1 VRIVTCS
8 QTGSSKGFGYIEF
21 TTIENSAR
29 ALKGRNGY
37 ELDGQDIRVQF
48 VSPCSNGGHDFQ
60 EEQNGQ
66 VANLEATKVSKDL
79 DNGSGNSSPDSDDSD
94 NCSDSSSD
102 APQPAMC
109 DHRVDCSHFSGS
121 QKSKFLIDLYLLA
134 DKLIDPVT
142 ANIVMDEFVAFT
154 QDEKSY
160 PDYDLIDF
168 VYNSTAYTSPLRKLI
183 RDGYIHSV
191 DYNWVDDLDKQRLQV
206 DFIHDLVREVWTL
219 NRDNIDKTVREVYE
233 SDYMQH
239 SGDRYHQ
246 PVGESA

>member
-1 VRIVTCS
+1 VTLLSQPCVTIVSIVHTS
-8 QTGSSKGFGYIEF
+8 P
-21 TTIENSAR
+21 
-29 ALKGRNGY
+29 ALRK
-37 ELDGQDIRVQF
+37 
-48 VSPCSNGGHDFQ
+48 
-60 EEQNGQ
+60 
-66 VANLEATKVSKDL
+66 A
-79 DNGSGNSSPDSDDSD
+79 
-94 NCSDSSSD
+94 SSSSICIFW
-102 APQPAMC
+102 PTSSSIQ
-109 DHRVDCSHFSGS
+109 S
-121 QKSKFLIDLYLLA
+121 LL
-134 DKLIDPVT
+134 
-142 ANIVMDEFVAFT
+142 T

-219 NRDNIDKTVREVYE
+219 NRDSLDKTVREVYE